1 MITMKSTILALLM
14 LAGAVQ
20 AAEES
25 KTWPASDKAQA
36 FVKDSIVIGFFAS
49 PKGAGWLEEKTVH
62 DYLNRSRAAGITGHD
77 MTIAAATYTWE
88 QYLAELVN
96 FRKAFAGQPG
106 KYIYVR
112 STRDIVA
119 AHEQKKTAVIWNS
132 QTSTILNNDLSKVP
146 ILKEL
151 GITSMILTYNDVFRA
166 GSGVVAEYNGTVIGL
181 TAWGKAIIDELVK
194 YQIMVDLS
202 HTGPK
207 TCMDIIEYMEEKH
220 PGIPFAYTHSLPAGL
235 YKDEPNATERGC
247 YRNIS
252 DEEAKRA
259 AKSGGFVSPTFTEWM
274 MDGIWPDDI
283 TPQQCADMID
293 YYVKLVGEDH
303 VGIASDDM
311 FTYKPTLDFTMK
323 NAASYNDGG
332 YMIDAFKKGADGCG
346 ELAKILAAVTDE
358 LWKRGYTDEQL
369 RKIYGGNKMRVYA
382 KLWGEG
388 TPPGNASLTPER
400 RKDLEKQLHAGND
413 RYDPLGAA
421 ALQAAAG
428 GR

>member
-1 MITMKSTILALLM
+1 MGVASAS
-14 LAGAVQ
+14 
-20 AAEES
+20 EES
-25 KTWPASDKAQA
+25 KTWPASEKAKQ
-36 FVKDSIVIGFFAS
+36 FVKDTIVIGFFAS

-77 MTIAAATYTWE
+77 MTLAATNFTWE
-88 QYLAELVN
+88 QYLNELYN
-96 FRKAFAGQPG
+96 FRKAYAGQPG
-106 KYIYVR
+106 QYVYVR
-112 STRDIVA
+112 SVRDIEH
-119 AHEQKKTAVIWNS
+119 AHKTGKTAVLWNV
-132 QTSTILNNDLSKVP
+132 QTSTVLNNDLKKVP

-166 GSGVVAEYNGTVIGL
+166 GSGGLAEYNGTKIGL
-181 TAWGKAIIDELVK
+181 TAWGKQIIDELVK
-194 YQIMVDLS
+194 YGILVDLS

-220 PGIPFAYTHSLPAGL
+220 PGVPFVYTHSLPTGL
-235 YKDEPNATERGC
+235 YKNEKNATERGC

-293 YYVKLVGEDH
+293 YYVKLIGVDH

-311 FTYKPTLDFTMK
+311 FTTKPTLDFVKK
-323 NAASYNDGG
+323 NAAAYDDGG
-332 YMIDAFKKGADGCG
+332 YMVNAFNKGATDCG

-358 LWKRGYTDEQL
+358 LWKRGYSNEDL
-369 RKIYGGNKMRVYA
+369 AKIYGGNKMRVYHKVWEGLPDEERKKGAALRA
-382 KLWGEG
+382 KQ
-388 TPPGNASLTPER
+388 
-400 RKDLEKQLHAGND
+400 LEKLKHEVQGDPH
-413 RYDPLGAA
+413 DPLSGS
-421 ALQAAAG
+421 ALTQK
-428 GR
+428 